1 MNKKVFLIIIVFIL
15 LFFIWFMKSRK
26 EDNIIQTEKY
36 NEIYYETITNDG
48 KNEYVIYNSKTGL
61 EITRISED
69 EKYKIDIYETD
80 PDYEEIPVEDTEIEN
95 GEILE

>member
-1 MNKKVFLIIIVFIL
+1 MNKKIFLIIIVFVL
-15 LFFIWFMKSRK
+15 LVFIWFMKSK
-26 EDNIIQTEKY
+26 DEEDIIQNEKY

-80 PDYEEIPVEDTEIEN
+80 PEFEEIPVEDTEIEN

>member
-1 MNKKVFLIIIVFIL
+1 MNKKIFLIIIVFVL
-15 LFFIWFMKSRK
+15 LVFIWFMKFK
-26 EDNIIQTEKY
+26 NEENIIETEKY

-80 PDYEEIPVEDTEIEN
+80 PEFEEIPVEDTEIEN